1 MTNPDPQTPPA
12 ILKKVDT
19 EEKLEVFLKKKKK
32 STKDHLNY
40 DILFRHYI
48 NKNTEEHKLDH
59 LLEIFLP
66 KLDVNFQSQ
75 NNGNTT
81 PMMHLVGEGLNT
93 LCEQL
98 IQKNGE
104 NLDLTLKDNEQENI
118 FFKIINSPNDNQKV
132 NLFKQAL
139 TLLKEDSEE
148 DEKKETLDAINSSG
162 KSLIESALNIGNSDI
177 SSMLLMEGIDPKI
190 KNNVTGDNLLHFA
203 IRGKNPFCTKM
214 IFNTVDQ
221 DIIHEFIKE
230 TNKEN
235 ETPIQL
241 ATKLNISSIV
251 KQLNDFISGEK
262 KSKISGENNE
272 DEIYDLL
279 SQISEDTTEKI
290 VNTIKKNYYVSDWNK
305 LFLEILKKNQSK
317 QKCDVEL
324 NKKINDYFSF
334 NEDLNKIEENLE
346 KKDDNNKDDNSK
358 ENEKNEIKLPIC
370 LNQKENRKIN
380 KYDPKNNIHF
390 LNYIVGAE
398 HTGNFQNI
406 LNVFK
411 SYIENYKAEDQNVN
425 NYIFYVN
432 TIIILIEKCLKQ
444 NLIEFANILIINLNQ
459 FLQNNNI
466 DTQSFDFKNS
476 NSNQFLKYLS
486 VNEIANPTTDLKGLT
501 TLYQCNL
508 NLIKGNFE
516 KAQENL
522 GEFKSKFY
530 GGEKEKKN
538 KNSEPIHKTM
548 ENLYH
553 FLKVKVD
560 YFSNSQFKLNKHL
573 KAIDKYKTNN
583 DSILFY
589 YNFLGIINMKQGH
602 YSYAEYCFKYCR
614 DIISKNS
621 MLYLKYLDG
630 VEYNLALC
638 YFFTKNYDKSIEILN
653 KIKNLESMKNN
664 PYLFYRLAL
673 CYIEKEFLKQKIN
686 FKMNNENDIVC
697 KTIFNDNNDEP
708 AFKKRFLL
716 VNQSPSPSI
725 INPPSEQKDEAQ
737 VEKENEN
744 SKNYIVNLDL
754 TKAIIALKECI
765 LIIKGYSSYNA
776 QIYDTLKPLI
786 NNDLIDLKPLFNI
799 ENKEKN
805 FLDDSNIQYNDIYE
819 LAYLNLI
826 FCLIRNENY
835 AEAIEVIEEF
845 RENNSSLNKYKFILD
860 NYSIEAFLKLGEF
873 DKAYNILSKE
883 NFSYENIDAKGAFFS
898 NSNHQVYNEVT
909 YRLALYINL
918 IKINILNNNFQ
929 DAEKYIN
936 SILSFLNYPTEKEL
950 PPYVINIII
959 FYFLSIGK
967 NEQAVQV
974 IKYRRIPKFYSN

>member
-1 MTNPDPQTPPA
+1 MTTEPQNSPA

-19 EEKLEVFLKKKKK
+19 IEKLEAFLKKKKK
-32 STKDHLNY
+32 SSKDHSNY
-40 DILFRHYI
+40 DILFRFFI
-48 NKNTEEHKLDH
+48 NRNTPEDQLDH

-66 KLDVNFQSQ
+66 KLDANYQSQ

-81 PMMHLVGEGLNT
+81 PMMHLVGEGLNS
-93 LCEQL
+93 LCEHL
-98 IQKNGE
+98 IEKNGE
-104 NLDLTLKDNEQENI
+104 NLDLTLKDDDQENI
-118 FFKIINSPNDNQKV
+118 FFKIINSSNDNRKV

-148 DEKKETLDAINSSG
+148 EEKKETLDVINSSG

-190 KNNVTGDNLLHFA
+190 KNEVTGDNLLHFA
-203 IRGKNPFCTKM
+203 IRGKNPFCLKM
-214 IFNTVDQ
+214 VLNTVEQ

-230 TNKEN
+230 KNKDN

-241 ATKLNISSIV
+241 ATKLNITTIV

-262 KSKISGENNE
+262 KSKKSGENNE

-279 SQISEDTTEKI
+279 SQLTEDTTDKI
-290 VNTIKKNYYVSDWNK
+290 VNTIKKNYYVSDWNQ
-305 LFLEILKKNQSK
+305 LFLELIKKNQSN
-317 QKCDVEL
+317 QKYDEEL
-324 NKKINDYFSF
+324 NQKINNYFDF
-334 NEDLNKIEENLE
+334 NKELNAIDE
-346 KKDDNNKDDNSK
+346 K
-358 ENEKNEIKLPIC
+358 EKNEIKYPIC
-370 LNQKENRKIN
+370 LNNKDNEKIG

-398 HTGNFQNI
+398 HTGNFQNM

-411 SYIENYKAEDQNVN
+411 SYIENYKADNQNMN

-432 TIIILIEKCLKQ
+432 IIIILIEKCLKQ
-444 NLIEFANILIINLNQ
+444 NLIDFANILIINLNQ

-486 VNEIANPTTDLKGLT
+486 VNEVVNPTTDLKGLT
-501 TLYQCNL
+501 ILYQCNL
-508 NLIKGNFE
+508 NLIKGNYE

-522 GEFKSKFY
+522 GEFKPIFY
-530 GGEKEKKN
+530 GEDKEKKN
-538 KNSEPIHKTM
+538 KNDEPIHKTM

-560 YFSNSQFKLNKHL
+560 YFSNNQFKLNKHL
-573 KAIDKYKTNN
+573 SAIDKYKT
-583 DSILFY
+583 SIDGTLFY

-614 DIISKNS
+614 NIICENS

-638 YFFTKNYDKSIEILN
+638 YFFTKDYDKSIEILN
-653 KIKNLESMKNN
+653 KLKNLESMKNN

-673 CYIEKEFLKQKIN
+673 CFIEKEFLKHRMN
-686 FKMNNENDIVC
+686 FKKNNENDIVC
-697 KTIFNDNNDEP
+697 KTIFNDKNDEP

-725 INPPSEQKDEAQ
+725 INPPDESKNRKDNKDGE
-737 VEKENEN
+737 EN
-744 SKNYIVNLDL
+744 SSHAIENLDF
-754 TKAIIALKECI
+754 TEAINALKECI
-765 LIIKGYSSYNA
+765 LIIKGYSSFNA
-776 QIYDTLKPLI
+776 QIYETLKPLI
-786 NNDLIDLKPLFNI
+786 NNELIDLKPLFNND

-805 FLDDSNIQYNDIYE
+805 SSDDSNTQYDDIIE

-835 AEAIEVIEEF
+835 AEAIEIIEEF
-845 RENNSSLNKYKFILD
+845 REKQPDKYKFVLD
-860 NYSIEAFLKLGEF
+860 NYSIEAYLKLGDF
-873 DKAYNILSKE
+873 DKALNILSKE
-883 NFSYENIDAKGAFFS
+883 NFSYENIDAKAAFFS

-918 IKINILNNNFQ
+918 IKINIMNNNAQ
-929 DAEKYIN
+929 DAEKYIK
-936 SILSFLNYPTEKEL
+936 SILSLLNYSAEKQL

-967 NEQAVQV
+967 NEQAVQI
-974 IKYRRIPKFYSN
+974 IKYRTIPKFYSN

>member
-1 MTNPDPQTPPA
+1 MTTEPQNPPA

-19 EEKLEVFLKKKKK
+19 IEKLEAFLKKKKK
-32 STKDHLNY
+32 SSKDHSNY
-40 DILFRHYI
+40 DILFRYFI
-48 NKNTEEHKLDH
+48 NKNTPEDQLDH

-66 KLDVNFQSQ
+66 KLDGNFQSQ
-75 NNGNTT
+75 SNGNTT
-81 PMMHLVGEGLNT
+81 PMMHLVGEGLNS

-98 IQKNGE
+98 IEKIGE
-104 NLDLTLKDNEQENI
+104 SLDLTLKDNEQENI
-118 FFKIINSPNDNQKV
+118 FFKIINSSNDNRKV
-132 NLFKQAL
+132 NLFKMAL

-148 DEKKETLDAINSSG
+148 EEKKETLDVINSSG

-190 KNNVTGDNLLHFA
+190 KNEVTGDNLLHFA
-203 IRGKNPFCTKM
+203 IRGKNPFCLKM
-214 IFNTVDQ
+214 VLNTVEQ
-221 DIIHEFIKE
+221 DSIYEFIKE
-230 TNKEN
+230 TNKDN

-241 ATKLNISSIV
+241 ANKLNISTIV

-279 SQISEDTTEKI
+279 SQLTEDNTDKI
-290 VNTIKKNYYVSDWNK
+290 VSTISKNYYVSDWNK
-305 LFLEILKKNQSK
+305 LFLEIIKKNQSN
-317 QKCDVEL
+317 QKYDPEL
-324 NKKINDYFSF
+324 NKKINDYFNF
-334 NEDLNKIEENLE
+334 NKELDEIDENME
-346 KKDDNNKDDNSK
+346 KKDNNKDEDKK
-358 ENEKNEIKLPIC
+358 EDEKDEIKFPIC
-370 LNQKENRKIN
+370 LNMKENQKSN

-398 HTGNFQNI
+398 HSGNFQNM

-411 SYIENYKAEDQNVN
+411 SYIENYKAENQNVN

-444 NLIEFANILIINLNQ
+444 NLIDFANILIINLNQ

-476 NSNQFLKYLS
+476 NSTQFLKYLS
-486 VNEIANPTTDLKGLT
+486 TNEVINPTTDLKGLT
-501 TLYQCNL
+501 ILYQCNL

-522 GEFKSKFY
+522 GEFKSIFY
-530 GGEKEKKN
+530 GSEKEKKN
-538 KNSEPIHKTM
+538 KNNEPIHKTM

-560 YFSNSQFKLNKHL
+560 YFLNVQFKLNKHL
-573 KAIDKYKTNN
+573 SAIDKYKTSN

-614 DIISKNS
+614 NIICQNS

-638 YFFTKNYDKSIEILN
+638 YFFTKDYDKSIEILN

-673 CYIEKEFLKQKIN
+673 SYIEKEFLKHKIN
-686 FKMNNENDIVC
+686 FKRNNENDIVS

-725 INPPSEQKDEAQ
+725 INPPTDGEDDD
-737 VEKENEN
+737 EN
-744 SKNYIVNLDL
+744 SNNSIDNLDFSE
-754 TKAIIALKECI
+754 AIRALKECI
-765 LIIKGYSSYNA
+765 LIINGYNSYHA
-776 QIYDTLKPLI
+776 QIYETLKPLI
-786 NNDLIDLKPLFNI
+786 NNELIDLKPLFNND
-799 ENKEKN
+799 ENQEKN
-805 FLDDSNIQYNDIYE
+805 FADDSNFQYNDIYE

-835 AEAIEVIEEF
+835 AESIEIIEEF
-845 RENNSSLNKYKFILD
+845 REKNPNLNKYRFVLD
-860 NYSIEAFLKLGEF
+860 NYSIEAYLKLGEF
-873 DKAYNILSKE
+873 DKALNILSKE

-898 NSNHQVYNEVT
+898 NSNNQVYNEVT

-918 IKINILNNNFQ
+918 IKINILNNNAQ

-936 SILSFLNYPTEKEL
+936 SILSLLNYPTEKEL

-967 NEQAVQV
+967 NEQAV
-974 IKYRRIPKFYSN
+974 

>member
-1 MTNPDPQTPPA
+1 MATEPQNPPA

-19 EEKLEVFLKKKKK
+19 IEKLEAFLKKKKK
-32 STKDHLNY
+32 SSKDHSNY
-40 DILFRHYI
+40 DILFRHFI
-48 NKNTEEHKLDH
+48 NKNTPEDQLDH
-59 LLEIFLP
+59 LFEIFLP
-66 KLDVNFQSQ
+66 KLDANFKSQ

-81 PMMHLVGEGLNT
+81 PMMYLVGEGLNL

-104 NLDLTLKDNEQENI
+104 NLDLTIKDNEEENI
-118 FFKIINSPNDNQKV
+118 FFKIINSSNENRKV
-132 NLFKQAL
+132 NLFKMAL

-148 DEKKETLDAINSSG
+148 EEKKETLDVINKSG

-203 IRGKNPFCTKM
+203 IRGKNPFCVKM
-214 IFNTVDQ
+214 ILNTVDQ
-221 DIIHEFIKE
+221 EIIHEFIKE
-230 TNKEN
+230 TNKN
-235 ETPIQL
+235 SETPVQL
-241 ATKLNISSIV
+241 ASKLNIPEIV

-262 KSKISGENNE
+262 KSKTSGENNE
-272 DEIYDLL
+272 DEIYGLL
-279 SQISEDTTEKI
+279 SQLTEDNTDKI
-290 VNTIKKNYYVSDWNK
+290 VNTIKKNYFVSDWNK
-305 LFLEILKKNQSK
+305 LFLEIIKKNQSN
-317 QKCDVEL
+317 QKYDIEL
-324 NKKINDYFSF
+324 NQKINDYFNF
-334 NEDLNKIEENLE
+334 NKELNEIDEKIE
-346 KKDDNNKDDNSK
+346 K
-358 ENEKNEIKLPIC
+358 ENNTKDEDKDKNKEEGKNEIKYPIC
-370 LNQKENRKIN
+370 LNMKENNKLN

-390 LNYIVGAE
+390 LNYIIGAE
-398 HTGNFQNI
+398 HSGNFQNM

-411 SYIENYKAEDQNVN
+411 SYIENYKAENKNVN

-432 TIIILIEKCLKQ
+432 TIIILIEKCLNQ
-444 NLIEFANILIINLNQ
+444 NLVEFANILIINLNQ

-466 DTQSFDFKNS
+466 DTTSFDFKNS

-486 VNEIANPTTDLKGLT
+486 VNEIVNPTTDLKGLT

-508 NLIKGNFE
+508 NLIKGNYE

-522 GEFKSKFY
+522 AEFKSKFY
-530 GGEKEKKN
+530 GGEKDKKN
-538 KNSEPIHKTM
+538 KNAEPIHKTM

-560 YFSNSQFKLNKHL
+560 YFLNIQFKLNKHL
-573 KAIDKYKTNN
+573 SAMDKYKANK
-583 DSILFY
+583 DSTLFY
-589 YNFLGIINMKQGH
+589 YNFLGIINMKQSH

-614 DIISKNS
+614 NIISQNS
-621 MLYLKYLDG
+621 MLYLKYLYG

-638 YFFTKNYDKSIEILN
+638 YFYMKDYDKSIQILN
-653 KIKNLESMKNN
+653 KIKNAESMKNN
-664 PYLFYRLAL
+664 PYLYYRLAL
-673 CYIEKEFLKQKIN
+673 CYIEKEFLKQKNN

-725 INPPSEQKDEAQ
+725 INPPSA
-737 VEKENEN
+737 EKKEENESAN
-744 SKNYIVNLDL
+744 NAINNLDFSE
-754 TKAIIALKECI
+754 AIKCLKECI

-786 NNDLIDLKPLFNI
+786 NNELIDLKPLFI
-799 ENKEKN
+799 KDENNEKN
-805 FLDDSNIQYNDIYE
+805 YGDDSNIQYNDIYG
-819 LAYLNLI
+819 LAYLNLA

-835 AEAIEVIEEF
+835 AESIEVIEEF
-845 RENNSSLNKYKFILD
+845 RENNQNLNKYKFILD
-860 NYSIEAFLKLGEF
+860 NYSIEAYLKLGEF
-873 DKAYNILSKE
+873 EKALNILSKE
-883 NFSYENIDAKGAFFS
+883 NFSYENIDTKGAFFS
-898 NSNHQVYNEVT
+898 NSNHQVYNEIT
-909 YRLALYINL
+909 YRLALFINL
-918 IKINILNNNFQ
+918 IKINILNNNAQ
-929 DAEKYIN
+929 DAEKYIR
-936 SILSFLNYPTEKEL
+936 SILNLLNYPTEKEL

-974 IKYRRIPKFYSN
+974 IKYRKIPKFYTN

>member
-1 MTNPDPQTPPA
+1 MTTEPQNPPA

-19 EEKLEVFLKKKKK
+19 IEKLEGFLKKKKK
-32 STKDHLNY
+32 SSKDHSNY
-40 DILFRHYI
+40 DILFRYFI
-48 NKNTEEHKLDH
+48 NKNTPEDQLDH

-66 KLDVNFQSQ
+66 KLDTNFQSQ
-75 NNGNTT
+75 SNGNTT
-81 PMMHLVGEGLNT
+81 PMMYLVGEGLNS

-104 NLDLTLKDNEQENI
+104 NLDLTLKDNDQENI
-118 FFKIINSPNDNQKV
+118 FFKIINSSNDNRKV
-132 NLFKQAL
+132 NLFKMAL
-139 TLLKEDSEE
+139 TLLKEESEE
-148 DEKKETLDAINSSG
+148 EEKKETLDVINSSG

-177 SSMLLMEGIDPKI
+177 SSMLLIEGIDPKI

-203 IRGKNPFCTKM
+203 IRGKNPFCLKM
-214 IFNTVDQ
+214 VLNTVDQ

-230 TNKEN
+230 TNKDN

-241 ATKLNISSIV
+241 ASKLNITTIV

-279 SQISEDTTEKI
+279 SQITEDTTDKI
-290 VNTIKKNYYVSDWNK
+290 INTIKKNYYVNDWNK
-305 LFLEILKKNQSK
+305 LFLEIIKKNQSN
-317 QKCDVEL
+317 QKYDIEL
-324 NKKINDYFSF
+324 NEKINDYFNF
-334 NEDLNKIEENLE
+334 TKEINEIDEKMNNIINNIKDEKEEE
-346 KKDDNNKDDNSK
+346 TK
-358 ENEKNEIKLPIC
+358 EEQNNEIKFPIC
-370 LNQKENRKIN
+370 LNMKENKKLI
-380 KYDPKNNIHF
+380 KYEAINNIHF

-398 HTGNFQNI
+398 HSGNFQNM

-411 SYIENYKAEDQNVN
+411 AYIENYKEENKNVN

-432 TIIILIEKCLKQ
+432 TIIMLIEKCLKQ
-444 NLIEFANILIINLNQ
+444 NLIDFANILIINLNQ

-486 VNEIANPTTDLKGLT
+486 VNEVVNPTTDLKGLT

-522 GEFKSKFY
+522 GEFKSIFY

-538 KNSEPIHKTM
+538 KNNEPIHKTM
-548 ENLYH
+548 EYLYH

-560 YFSNSQFKLNKHL
+560 YFSNNQFKLNKHL
-573 KAIDKYKTNN
+573 SAMDKYKTNK
-583 DSILFY
+583 DSTLFY

-614 DIISKNS
+614 NIIMQNS

-638 YFFTKNYDKSIEILN
+638 YFFTKNYDKSIEILK
-653 KIKNLESMKNN
+653 KIKNVESMKNN
-664 PYLFYRLAL
+664 PYLYYRLAL
-673 CYIEKEFLKQKIN
+673 CYIEKEFLKQKKY
-686 FKMNNENDIVC
+686 FKLNNENDIVC

-725 INPPSEQKDEAQ
+725 INPPSENI
-737 VEKENEN
+737 EKNEN
-744 SKNYIVNLDL
+744 SNNSIDKLDF
-754 TKAIIALKECI
+754 TEAIKSLKECI

-786 NNDLIDLKPLFNI
+786 NNELIDLKPLFNND
-799 ENKEKN
+799 ENKEKI
-805 FLDDSNIQYNDIYE
+805 FSDDSNSQYNDIYD

-835 AEAIEVIEEF
+835 AESIEIIEEF
-845 RENNSSLNKYKFILD
+845 RENNPNLNKYKFVLD
-860 NYSIEAFLKLGEF
+860 NYSIEAYLKLGEF
-873 DKAYNILSKE
+873 DKALNILSKE

-898 NSNHQVYNEVT
+898 NSNQQVYNEVT

-918 IKINILNNNFQ
+918 IKINILNNNAP

-936 SILSFLNYPTEKEL
+936 SILSLLNYPTEQEL

-974 IKYRRIPKFYSN
+974 IKYRKIPKFYSN

>member
-1 MTNPDPQTPPA
+1 MTTEPQNSPA

-19 EEKLEVFLKKKKK
+19 IEKLEAFLKKKKK
-32 STKDHLNY
+32 SSKDHSNY
-40 DILFRHYI
+40 DILFRFFI
-48 NKNTEEHKLDH
+48 NRNTPEDQLDH

-66 KLDVNFQSQ
+66 KLDANYQSQ

-81 PMMHLVGEGLNT
+81 PMMHLVGEGLNS
-93 LCEQL
+93 LCEHL
-98 IQKNGE
+98 IEKNGE
-104 NLDLTLKDNEQENI
+104 NLDLTLKDDDQENI
-118 FFKIINSPNDNQKV
+118 FFKIINSSNDNRKV

-148 DEKKETLDAINSSG
+148 EEKKETLDVINSSG

-190 KNNVTGDNLLHFA
+190 KNEVTGDNLLHFA
-203 IRGKNPFCTKM
+203 IRGKNPFCLKM
-214 IFNTVDQ
+214 VLNTVEQ

-230 TNKEN
+230 KNKDN

-241 ATKLNISSIV
+241 ATKLNITTIV

-262 KSKISGENNE
+262 KSKKSGENNE

-279 SQISEDTTEKI
+279 SQLTEDTTDKI
-290 VNTIKKNYYVSDWNK
+290 VNTIKKNYYVSDWNQ
-305 LFLEILKKNQSK
+305 LFLELIKKNQSN
-317 QKCDVEL
+317 QKYDEEL
-324 NKKINDYFSF
+324 NQKINNYFDF
-334 NEDLNKIEENLE
+334 NKELNAIDE
-346 KKDDNNKDDNSK
+346 K
-358 ENEKNEIKLPIC
+358 EKNEIKYPIC
-370 LNQKENRKIN
+370 LNNKDNEKIG

-398 HTGNFQNI
+398 HTGNFQNM

-411 SYIENYKAEDQNVN
+411 SYIENYKADNQNVN
-425 NYIFYVN
+425 NFIFYVN
-432 TIIILIEKCLKQ
+432 IIIILIEKCLKQ
-444 NLIEFANILIINLNQ
+444 NLIDFANILIINLNQ

-486 VNEIANPTTDLKGLT
+486 VNEVVNPTTDLKGLT
-501 TLYQCNL
+501 ILYQCNL
-508 NLIKGNFE
+508 NLIKGNYE

-522 GEFKSKFY
+522 GEFKPIFY
-530 GGEKEKKN
+530 GEDKEKKN
-538 KNSEPIHKTM
+538 KNDEPIHKTM

-560 YFSNSQFKLNKHL
+560 YFSNNQFKLNKHL
-573 KAIDKYKTNN
+573 SAIDKYKT
-583 DSILFY
+583 SIDGTLFY

-614 DIISKNS
+614 NIICENS

-638 YFFTKNYDKSIEILN
+638 YFFTKDYDKSIEILN
-653 KIKNLESMKNN
+653 KLKNLESMKNN

-673 CYIEKEFLKQKIN
+673 CFIEKEFLKHRMN
-686 FKMNNENDIVC
+686 FKKNNENDIVC
-697 KTIFNDNNDEP
+697 KTIFNDKNDEP

-716 VNQSPSPSI
+716 VNQSPSPSL
-725 INPPSEQKDEAQ
+725 INPPDESKNRKDNKDGE
-737 VEKENEN
+737 EN
-744 SKNYIVNLDL
+744 SSHAIENLDF
-754 TKAIIALKECI
+754 TEAINALKECI
-765 LIIKGYSSYNA
+765 LIIKGYSSFNA
-776 QIYDTLKPLI
+776 QIYETLKPLI
-786 NNDLIDLKPLFNI
+786 NNELIDLKPLFNND

-805 FLDDSNIQYNDIYE
+805 SSDDSNTQYDDIIE

-835 AEAIEVIEEF
+835 AEAIEIIEEF
-845 RENNSSLNKYKFILD
+845 REKQPDKYKFVLD
-860 NYSIEAFLKLGEF
+860 NYSIEAYLKLGDF
-873 DKAYNILSKE
+873 DKALNILSKE
-883 NFSYENIDAKGAFFS
+883 NFSYENIDAKAAFFS

-918 IKINILNNNFQ
+918 IKINIMNNNAQ
-929 DAEKYIN
+929 DAEKYIK
-936 SILSFLNYPTEKEL
+936 SILSLLNYL
-950 PPYVINIII
+950 
-959 FYFLSIGK
+959 
-967 NEQAVQV
+967 
-974 IKYRRIPKFYSN
+974 

>member
-1 MTNPDPQTPPA
+1 MTTEPQNSPA

-19 EEKLEVFLKKKKK
+19 IEKLEAFLKKKKK
-32 STKDHLNY
+32 SSKDHSNY
-40 DILFRHYI
+40 DILFRFFI
-48 NKNTEEHKLDH
+48 NKNTPEDQLDH

-66 KLDVNFQSQ
+66 KLDANYQSQ
-75 NNGNTT
+75 SNGNTT
-81 PMMHLVGEGLNT
+81 PMMHLVGEGLNS
-93 LCEQL
+93 LCEHL
-98 IQKNGE
+98 IEKNGE
-104 NLDLTLKDNEQENI
+104 NLDLTLKDDDQENI
-118 FFKIINSPNDNQKV
+118 FFKIINSSNDNRKV

-148 DEKKETLDAINSSG
+148 EEKKETLDVINSSG

-190 KNNVTGDNLLHFA
+190 KNEVTGDNLLHFA
-203 IRGKNPFCTKM
+203 IRGKNPFCLKM
-214 IFNTVDQ
+214 VLNTVEQ
-221 DIIHEFIKE
+221 DIIHEFITEK
-230 TNKEN
+230 NKDN

-241 ATKLNISSIV
+241 ASKLNITTIV

-272 DEIYDLL
+272 DEIYELL
-279 SQISEDTTEKI
+279 SQLTEDTTDKI
-290 VNTIKKNYYVSDWNK
+290 VNTIKKNYYVSDWNQ
-305 LFLEILKKNQSK
+305 LFLEIIKKNQSN
-317 QKCDVEL
+317 QKYDEEL
-324 NKKINDYFSF
+324 NQKINDYFNF
-334 NEDLNKIEENLE
+334 NKELNAI
-346 KKDDNNKDDNSK
+346 D
-358 ENEKNEIKLPIC
+358 ENEKNEIKYPIC
-370 LNQKENRKIN
+370 LNNKDNEKIG

-398 HTGNFQNI
+398 HTGNFQNM

-411 SYIENYKAEDQNVN
+411 SYVENYKTDNQNVN

-432 TIIILIEKCLKQ
+432 TIIILIEKSLKQ
-444 NLIEFANILIINLNQ
+444 NLIDFANILILNLSQ

-486 VNEIANPTTDLKGLT
+486 VNEVVNPTTDLKGLT
-501 TLYQCNL
+501 ILYECNL
-508 NLIKGNFE
+508 NLIKGNYE
-516 KAQENL
+516 KAQESL
-522 GEFKSKFY
+522 GDFKSKFY
-530 GGEKEKKN
+530 GEDKEKKN
-538 KNSEPIHKTM
+538 KNNEPIHKTM

-560 YFSNSQFKLNKHL
+560 YFSNSTNQFKLKKHL
-573 KAIDKYKTNN
+573 SAIDKYKT
-583 DSILFY
+583 SIDGTLFY

-614 DIISKNS
+614 NIICDNS

-638 YFFTKNYDKSIEILN
+638 YFFTKDYDKSIEILN
-653 KIKNLESMKNN
+653 KLKNLESMKNN

-673 CYIEKEFLKQKIN
+673 CFIEKEFLKHKMN
-686 FKMNNENDIVC
+686 FKKNNENDIVC
-697 KTIFNDNNDEP
+697 KTIFNDKNDEP

-725 INPPSEQKDEAQ
+725 INPPDESKNRKDNKDGE
-737 VEKENEN
+737 EN
-744 SKNYIVNLDL
+744 SSHAIENLDF
-754 TKAIIALKECI
+754 TEAINALKECI

-776 QIYDTLKPLI
+776 QIYETLKPLI
-786 NNDLIDLKPLFNI
+786 NNELIDLKPLFNND

-805 FLDDSNIQYNDIYE
+805 SSDDSNTQYNDIIE

-835 AEAIEVIEEF
+835 AEAIEIIEEF
-845 RENNSSLNKYKFILD
+845 REKQPDKYKFVLD
-860 NYSIEAFLKLGEF
+860 NYSIEAYLKLGDF
-873 DKAYNILSKE
+873 DKALNILSKE

-918 IKINILNNNFQ
+918 IKINIMNNNAQ
-929 DAEKYIN
+929 DAEKYIK
-936 SILSFLNYPTEKEL
+936 SILSLLNYSAEKEL

-967 NEQAVQV
+967 NEQAVQI
-974 IKYRRIPKFYSN
+974 IKYRTIPKFYSN

>member
-1 MTNPDPQTPPA
+1 MTTEPQNSPA

-19 EEKLEVFLKKKKK
+19 IEKLEAFLKKKKK
-32 STKDHLNY
+32 SSKDHSNY
-40 DILFRHYI
+40 DILFRFFI
-48 NKNTEEHKLDH
+48 NRNTPEDQLDH

-66 KLDVNFQSQ
+66 KLDANYQSQ

-81 PMMHLVGEGLNT
+81 PMMHLVGEGLNS
-93 LCEQL
+93 LCEHL
-98 IQKNGE
+98 IEKNGE
-104 NLDLTLKDNEQENI
+104 NLDLTLKDDDQENI
-118 FFKIINSPNDNQKV
+118 FFKIINSSNDNRKV

-148 DEKKETLDAINSSG
+148 EEKKETLDVINSSG

-190 KNNVTGDNLLHFA
+190 KNEVTGDNLLHFA
-203 IRGKNPFCTKM
+203 IRGKNPFCLKM
-214 IFNTVDQ
+214 VLNTVEQ

-230 TNKEN
+230 KNKDN

-241 ATKLNISSIV
+241 ATKLNITTIV

-262 KSKISGENNE
+262 KSKKSGENNE

-279 SQISEDTTEKI
+279 SQLTEDTTDKI
-290 VNTIKKNYYVSDWNK
+290 VNTIKKNYYVSDWNQ
-305 LFLEILKKNQSK
+305 LFLELIKKNQSN
-317 QKCDVEL
+317 QKYDEEL
-324 NKKINDYFSF
+324 NQKINNYFDF
-334 NEDLNKIEENLE
+334 NKELNAIDE
-346 KKDDNNKDDNSK
+346 K
-358 ENEKNEIKLPIC
+358 EKNEIKYPIC
-370 LNQKENRKIN
+370 LNNKDNEKIG

-398 HTGNFQNI
+398 HTGNFQNM

-411 SYIENYKAEDQNVN
+411 SYIENYKADNQNVN
-425 NYIFYVN
+425 NFIFYVN
-432 TIIILIEKCLKQ
+432 IIIILIEKCLKQ
-444 NLIEFANILIINLNQ
+444 NLIDFANILIINLNQ

-486 VNEIANPTTDLKGLT
+486 VNEVVNPTTDLKGLT
-501 TLYQCNL
+501 ILYQCNL
-508 NLIKGNFE
+508 NLIKGNYE

-522 GEFKSKFY
+522 GEFKPIFY
-530 GGEKEKKN
+530 GEDKEKKN
-538 KNSEPIHKTM
+538 KNDEPIHKTM

-560 YFSNSQFKLNKHL
+560 YFSNNQFKLNKHL
-573 KAIDKYKTNN
+573 SAIDKYKT
-583 DSILFY
+583 SIDGTLFY

-614 DIISKNS
+614 NIICENS

-638 YFFTKNYDKSIEILN
+638 YFFTKDYDKSIEILN
-653 KIKNLESMKNN
+653 KLKNLESMKNN

-673 CYIEKEFLKQKIN
+673 CFIEKEFLKHRMN
-686 FKMNNENDIVC
+686 FKKNNENDIVC
-697 KTIFNDNNDEP
+697 KTIFNDKNDEP

-716 VNQSPSPSI
+716 VNQSPSPSL
-725 INPPSEQKDEAQ
+725 INPPDESKNRKDNKDGE
-737 VEKENEN
+737 EN
-744 SKNYIVNLDL
+744 SSHAIENLDF
-754 TKAIIALKECI
+754 TEAINALKECI
-765 LIIKGYSSYNA
+765 LIIKGYSSFNA
-776 QIYDTLKPLI
+776 QIYETLKPLI
-786 NNDLIDLKPLFNI
+786 NNELIDLKPLFNND

-805 FLDDSNIQYNDIYE
+805 SSDDSNTQYDDIIE

-835 AEAIEVIEEF
+835 AEAIEIIEEF
-845 RENNSSLNKYKFILD
+845 REKQPDKYKFVLD
-860 NYSIEAFLKLGEF
+860 NYSIEAYLKLGDF
-873 DKAYNILSKE
+873 DKALNILSKE
-883 NFSYENIDAKGAFFS
+883 NFSYENIDAKAAFFS

-918 IKINILNNNFQ
+918 IKINIMNNNAQ
-929 DAEKYIN
+929 DAEKYIK
-936 SILSFLNYPTEKEL
+936 SILSLLNYSAEKQL

-967 NEQAVQV
+967 NEQAVQI
-974 IKYRRIPKFYSN
+974 IKYRTIPKFYSN